1 MATDSTDAPF
11 TAAGRQALRR
21 LLAKPGGGDLTRSP
35 VAVALV
41 AAFLAP
47 VGWIA
52 LETHANRE
60 AIHRNGVAIAVSQTN
75 LAAMDARL
83 EKVEASVERLETSV
97 ARLEAGQ
104 AELHR
109 KIDSI
114 LAQQTR

>member
-1 MATDSTDAPF
+1 MATDSIDAPF
-11 TAAGRQALRR
+11 TAAERQALRR
-21 LLAKPGGGDLTRSP
+21 LLAKPGGGDITRNP
-35 VAVALV
+35 MAVALV
-41 AAFLAP
+41 VAFLAL

-52 LETHANRE
+52 LETQANRE
-60 AIHRNGVAIAVSQTN
+60 AIHENGVAIAVLQTN

-83 EKVEASVERLETSV
+83 EKVEASVERLEASV

-109 KIDSI
+109 KIDLI

>member
-1 MATDSTDAPF
+1 MATDSIDAPF
-11 TAAGRQALRR
+11 TAAERQAIRR
-21 LLAKPGGGDLTRSP
+21 LLTKSSGSDLTRNP
-35 VAVALV
+35 MAVALV
-41 AAFLAP
+41 VAFLAL

-52 LETHANRE
+52 LETQANRE
-60 AIHRNGVAIAVSQTN
+60 AIHENGVAIAVLQTN

-83 EKVEASVERLETSV
+83 EKVEASVERLEASV

-109 KIDSI
+109 KIDLI